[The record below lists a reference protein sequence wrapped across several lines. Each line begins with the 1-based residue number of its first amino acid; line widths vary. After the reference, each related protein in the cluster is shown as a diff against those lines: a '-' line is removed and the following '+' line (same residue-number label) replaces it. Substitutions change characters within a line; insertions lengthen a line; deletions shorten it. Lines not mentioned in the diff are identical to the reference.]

1 MLKRGFAVLALV
13 SVSGVFALQER
24 TAEACGGCF
33 SPPTENTVVDA
44 HRMAF
49 ALSKTQTVLWDQFN
63 YSGDP
68 KEFAW
73 VLPVRPGTRV
83 ELSHDE
89 FIAALE
95 AATQPIIVGPQPQN
109 TGGGGGCGSATLSSA
124 GYGPNANDN
133 VVVISQQVVGP
144 YEVVTL
150 KATAPNALVNW
161 LTSHGYAIPPGIQ
174 PTLDAYV
181 NEGFD
186 FVALRLLPN
195 KGVSAMKPV
204 RVVSPGADVTLPLRM
219 VAAGIGAK
227 VGVVLYVLGE
237 GRYEAA
243 NYPNV
248 TVDFASNL
256 SWDSNQ
262 NRSNYTE
269 LVTAALAGG
278 DGRGW
283 FTEFADYA
291 FNQRYNQFTGAVGPS
306 SGLPTLESAYASAIP
321 SNCTTNPFDA
331 GPVFDSGGPKPD
343 ASSDAS
349 SDASGDASSDGATS
363 DASAPPDAGPTDAGL
378 PPAPNNDCTFDDIT
392 VATTGMTRAD
402 VWISRLRANLPATV
416 LSVDLKLQAA
426 SPQTQLNGIYQA
438 VAPGHGDGCTT
449 AQNGGSDGTVVTVG
463 LGALGLSILLRRRRR
478 AS

>member
-1 MLKRGFAVLALV
+1 MLKRGLAILALV
-13 SVSGVFALQER
+13 SVSGALALQER

-33 SPPTENTVVDA
+33 IPPTENTVVEA

-49 ALSKTQTVLWDQFN
+49 SISKTQTTLWDQFN

-95 AATQPIIVGPQPQN
+95 AATQPIIVAPQPQN
-109 TGGGGGCGSATLSSA
+109 TGSGGGGGCGSAVSLSSA
-124 GYGPNANDN
+124 GANPNDN
-133 VVVISQQVVGP
+133 AVVVVSQQVVGP

-150 KATAPNALVNW
+150 KATDPKALTTW
-161 LTSHGYAIPPGIQ
+161 LTSHGYAIPPAIQ

-181 NEGFD
+181 KDGFD
-186 FVALRLLPN
+186 FIALRLLPN
-195 KGVSAMKPV
+195 KDVKAMKPV

-227 VGVVLYVLGE
+227 VGVLLYVIGE

-248 TVDFASNL
+248 TADLANGL
-256 SWDSNQ
+256 TWDYAQ

-269 LVTAALAGG
+269 LVTAAMATG

-283 FTEFADYA
+283 FTEFADLA
-291 FNQRYNQFTGAVGPS
+291 FNQRVNRFSGGFGPS
-306 SGLPTLESAYASAIP
+306 SGLPSLESAYASGIP
-321 SNCTTNPFDA
+321 SGCANKPFDA
-331 GPVFDSGGPKPD
+331 GTGFDSGPP
-343 ASSDAS
+343 AN
-349 SDASGDASSDGATS
+349 DASSDGGS
-363 DASAPPDAGPTDAGL
+363 DADPGDAATDGGAQDASL

-392 VATTGMTRAD
+392 VATTGMNRQD

-416 LSVDLKLQAA
+416 LSVDLKLQASA
-426 SPQTQLNGIYQA
+426 SQTKLDGIYQA
-438 VAPGHGDGCTT
+438 KAAPEPDHGDGCTT
-449 AQNGGSDGTVVTVG
+449 AQNSGNDSTVVTVG

-478 AS
+478 SA

>member
-1 MLKRGFAVLALV
+1 MLKRGFAILTLV
-13 SVSGVFALQER
+13 AASGAVALQER

-33 SPPTENTVVDA
+33 SPPTENTVVEG

-49 ALSKTQTVLWDQFN
+49 SISKTQTTLWDQFN
-63 YSGDP
+63 YTGDP

-89 FIAALE
+89 FIAALD

-109 TGGGGGCGSATLSSA
+109 GGGGGCGSASVLASS
-124 GYGPNANDN
+124 YGGTPNDN

-150 KATAPNALVNW
+150 KATDPKALTNW

-174 PTLDAYV
+174 PTIDAYV

-186 FVALRLLPN
+186 FVALRLLPD

-227 VGVVLYVLGE
+227 VGVVLYVIGE

-248 TVDFASNL
+248 TVDFSNL
-256 SWDSNQ
+256 TWDSTQ

-269 LVTAALAGG
+269 LVAAALGGG

-283 FTEFADYA
+283 FTEYADYA
-291 FNQRYNQFTGAVGPS
+291 FNQRTNPFTGAVGPS
-306 SGLPTLESAYASAIP
+306 SGLPTLESGYASAIP
-321 SNCTTNPFDA
+321 SNCTANPFDA
-331 GPVFDSGGPKPD
+331 GNDLDTGSPTD
-343 ASSDAS
+343 ASNDGGADGSADA
-349 SDASGDASSDGATS
+349 ATVV
-363 DASAPPDAGPTDAGL
+363 DAGPISEAGP
-378 PPAPNNDCTFDDIT
+378 PPAPNDDCNFDDIT
-392 VATTGMTRAD
+392 VAITGMTRSD

-426 SPQTQLNGIYQA
+426 SPQTELNGIHQA
-438 VAPGHGDGCTT
+438 SAPSHGDGCAT
-449 AQNGGSDGTVVTVG
+449 AQTTGNDGAVVTVG

-478 AS
+478 DA

>member
-1 MLKRGFAVLALV
+1 MLKRGFAIVALV
-13 SVSGVFALQER
+13 SVSGVMALQER
-24 TAEACGGCF
+24 TATACGGCF
-33 SPPTENTVVDA
+33 SPPTENTVVDG

-49 ALSKTQTVLWDQFN
+49 AISKTQTVLWDQFN

-95 AATQPIIVGPQPQN
+95 AATQPIIVAPASPNNG
-109 TGGGGGCGSATLSSA
+109 GGGGGCGSATSLASNYGSSP
-124 GYGPNANDN
+124 GDSVI
-133 VVVISQQVVGP
+133 VVSQQVVGP

-150 KATAPNALVNW
+150 KATDPKALTNW
-161 LTSHGYAIPPGIQ
+161 LTAHGYAIPPAIQ

-181 NEGFD
+181 KEGFD
-186 FVALRLLPN
+186 FIALRLLPN

-248 TVDFASNL
+248 TVDFANL
-256 SWDSNQ
+256 TWDSTQ
-262 NRSNYTE
+262 NRSNYNE

-291 FNQRYNQFTGAVGPS
+291 FNQRYNKFTGAVGPS

-321 SNCTTNPFDA
+321 GSCTTNPFDA
-331 GPVFDSGGPKPD
+331 GTLKDSGGMPD
-343 ASSDAS
+343 GSGDGSSDA
-349 SDASGDASSDGATS
+349 A
-363 DASAPPDAGPTDAGL
+363 APPDAGAPLDAGL

-392 VATTGMTRAD
+392 VATTGMTRSD

-416 LSVDLKLQAA
+416 LSVDLKLQASA
-426 SPQTQLNGIYQA
+426 SQTQLDGIHQA
-438 VAPGHGDGCTT
+438 SAPSHGDGCTT
-449 AQNGGSDGTVVTVG
+449 ARTTDDNGTVITVG
-463 LGALGLSILLRRRRR
+463 VGALGLAILLRRRRQR
-478 AS
+478 A

>member
-1 MLKRGFAVLALV
+1 MLKRGFAIVALV
-13 SVSGVFALQER
+13 AGTWTVQER
-24 TAEACGGCF
+24 SAEACGGCF
-33 SPPTENTVVDA
+33 LPPTENTVVDA

-49 ALSKTQTVLWDQFN
+49 SISKTQTVLWDQFN
-63 YSGDP
+63 YNGDP

-95 AATQPIIVGPQPQN
+95 AATQPIVVGPQPQN
-109 TGGGGGCGSATLSSA
+109 SGGGGGGCGSVALSSYA
-124 GYGPNANDN
+124 GNNPNDN
-133 VVVISQQVVGP
+133 VTVVSQQVVGP

-150 KATAPNALVNW
+150 KATDPKALTNW
-161 LTSHGYAIPPGIQ
+161 LIAHGYAIPPGIQ

-181 NEGFD
+181 KEGFD

-195 KGVSAMKPV
+195 KGVRAMKPV

-227 VGVVLYVLGE
+227 VGVVLYVIGE

-248 TVDFASNL
+248 TVDFANL
-256 SWDSNQ
+256 VWDGTQ

-269 LVTAALAGG
+269 LVTAALGGG

-283 FTEFADYA
+283 FTEYADYA
-291 FNQRYNQFTGAVGPS
+291 FNQRINQFTGAVGPS
-306 SGLPTLESAYASAIP
+306 SGLPTLESGYANAIP
-321 SNCTTNPFDA
+321 SNCTSNPFDA
-331 GPVFDSGGPKPD
+331 GNGFDTGSPTD
-343 ASSDAS
+343 ASNDGNDGGDGGSDAATA
-349 SDASGDASSDGATS
+349 DAG
-363 DASAPPDAGPTDAGL
+363 PLPDAGPVSDGGL
-378 PPAPNNDCTFDDIT
+378 PPAPNNDCNFDDIT
-392 VATTGMTRAD
+392 VATTGMIRSD

-426 SPQTQLNGIYQA
+426 SPQTELNGIHQA
-438 VAPGHGDGCTT
+438 SAPGHGDGCAT
-449 AQNGGSDGTVVTVG
+449 AQTTGNDGTVVTVG

-478 AS
+478 NA